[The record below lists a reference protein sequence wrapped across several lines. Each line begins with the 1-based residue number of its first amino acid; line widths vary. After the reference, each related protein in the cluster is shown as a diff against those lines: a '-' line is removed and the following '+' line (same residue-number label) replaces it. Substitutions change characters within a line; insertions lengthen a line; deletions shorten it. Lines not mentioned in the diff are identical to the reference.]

1 MIDLQIAGLHI
12 KASGFDTSLFQ
23 KRTMEYQSG
32 EATPDLT
39 VEADFCENISIP
51 EGKQIAC
58 SGERHWLKTETGYAI
73 YDSVWIGKEK
83 TVIASIHANCD
94 WSVVSASL
102 KRVESWG
109 GADSDVRNFNLLGE
123 IFRWHLLCR
132 GGMILHSSCL
142 RHEGKGIAFSAPS
155 GTGKS
160 THTALWRRLYRTEM
174 INDDSPAVRMTED
187 GLMLF
192 GTPWSGKS
200 DINHNISAPF
210 SALVFLE
217 QSCSNR
223 ISRIPTSQ
231 MSTFL
236 LRELIRPVYP
246 ELLLK
251 TLDFMEQIIGAT
263 PAFLLQC
270 TASDA
275 AAKLSHDFLL
285 NEIQRNNWKK

>member
-1 MIDLQIAGLHI
+1 MIDLQIAGFHI

-23 KRTMEYQSG
+23 KRTMEYRCE
-32 EATPDLT
+32 EAEPDLT
-39 VEADFCENISIP
+39 VESKFCEHISIP
-51 EGKQIAC
+51 DGKQIAC

-73 YDSVWIGKEK
+73 YDSVWIGKK
-83 TVIASIHANCD
+83 QTVLASIHANCD
-94 WSVVSASL
+94 WSVVSACL
-102 KRVESWG
+102 RRVELWG

-123 IFRWHLLCR
+123 IFRWFLLCR
-132 GGMILHSSCL
+132 NGMILHSSCL
-142 RHEGKGIAFSAPS
+142 RCAGKGIAFSAPS

-160 THTALWRRLYRTEM
+160 THTALWRRLYQTEM
-174 INDDSPAVRMTED
+174 INDDSPAIRMTQS

-200 DINHNISAPF
+200 DINHNISAPL

-217 QSCSNR
+217 QSDSNR
-223 ISRIPTSQ
+223 ISRLSVGQI
-231 MSTFL
+231 STFL

-251 TLDFMEQIIGAT
+251 TLNFMEQIIKET
-263 PAFLLQC
+263 PSFLLQC

-275 AAKLSHDFLL
+275 AAKLAHDVLL
-285 NEIQRNNWKK
+285 NEI